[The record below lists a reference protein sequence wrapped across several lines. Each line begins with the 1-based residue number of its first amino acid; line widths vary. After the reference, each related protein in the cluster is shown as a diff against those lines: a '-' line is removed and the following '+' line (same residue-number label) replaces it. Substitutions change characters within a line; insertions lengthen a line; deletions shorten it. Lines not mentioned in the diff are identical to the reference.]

1 MKIPNRSGQF
11 ITQPE
16 GHKAFIPRPLPPQPP
31 IKMDR
36 ELTLIL
42 SEADQALARLD
53 GIAINLPNPDLF
65 VFMYVRHES
74 VLSSQIEGTQSSMD
88 DLLKYE
94 TQKKTK
100 MDLDDVA
107 EVSNHVEAM
116 NHGLERLKNFPLS
129 LRLLREI
136 HGKLLQGV
144 RGQEKTPGDFR
155 QSQNWVGGS
164 SPLNAVFN
172 PPPVHEMNTALDH
185 FEKYFHT
192 DVNYPV
198 LIECGL
204 IHAQFETIHPFLD
217 GNGRVG
223 RLLITFLLCERGI
236 LRYPLL
242 YLSHYLKKHKQDY
255 YDWLMKIRNE
265 GDWEGW
271 LKFFLKGIAEVSQQ
285 AQETARKIL
294 DLQSSKLELIAQKP
308 GSSKLDLELFNHLFN
323 HPYIRSSDVQRLLGC
338 SPATAIRI
346 LNNFE
351 DLKILK
357 EITGTQRKKE
367 YGFSQYMDLFRP

>member
-1 MKIPNRSGQF
+1 MKIPNRTGQF

-16 GHKAFIPRPLPPQPP
+16 GHKAFIPRHLPPQPP

-74 VLSSQIEGTQSSMD
+74 LLSSQIEGTQSTMD

-100 MDLDDVA
+100 VDPDDVA

-116 NHGLERLKNFPLS
+116 NHGLERLKSFPLS

-164 SPLNAVFN
+164 SPKNAVYN

-204 IHAQFETIHPFLD
+204 THAQFETIHPFLD

-271 LKFFLKGIAEVSQQ
+271 LKFFLKGVAEVSQQ

-367 YGFSQYMDLFRP
+367 YWFSQYMDLFRP

>member
-1 MKIPNRSGQF
+1 M
-11 ITQPE
+11 
-16 GHKAFIPRPLPPQPP
+16 
-31 IKMDR
+31 
-36 ELTLIL
+36 
-42 SEADQALARLD
+42 
-53 GIAINLPNPDLF
+53 
-65 VFMYVRHES
+65 
-74 VLSSQIEGTQSSMD
+74 
-88 DLLKYE
+88 
-94 TQKKTK
+94 
-100 MDLDDVA
+100 
-107 EVSNHVEAM
+107 
-116 NHGLERLKNFPLS
+116 
-129 LRLLREI
+129 
-136 HGKLLQGV
+136 
-144 RGQEKTPGDFR
+144 
-155 QSQNWVGGS
+155 
-164 SPLNAVFN
+164 
-172 PPPVHEMNTALDH
+172 
-185 FEKYFHT
+185 
-192 DVNYPV
+192 
-198 LIECGL
+198 IECGL